1 LYCISQNKSQSCG
14 KSSRQLIIV
23 LVFSQK
29 KNHCAGSSTTSSI
42 WAMMGVVSESG
53 WCGVPLAGAAAG
65 SELGSCCRADRPRR
79 CCAAVQGFLPSDRT
93 RADRI
98 RTYSVSQIKCQLD
111 VTLESLSTLT
121 NGFGHLGV
129 GVDLFCWNVA
139 LSVWT
144 GQVNLSAATNYSLI
158 HFPVVVISPW
168 LEKKQR

>member
-1 LYCISQNKSQSCG
+1 
-14 KSSRQLIIV
+14 
-23 LVFSQK
+23 
-29 KNHCAGSSTTSSI
+29 
-42 WAMMGVVSESG
+42 MMGVVSESG

-79 CCAAVQGFLPSDRT
+79 CCSAVQCRASFLPSDRT

-111 VTLESLSTLT
+111 VTLEPLSTLT

-139 LSVWT
+139 LSACLC
-144 GQVNLSAATNYSLI
+144 GRD
-158 HFPVVVISPW
+158 
-168 LEKKQR
+168 K